1 MARRSLPKTHAAANQ
16 LTQQAGNAL
25 TYDWLSL
32 TAESA
37 AAHPVFAL
45 QQSDSE
51 SNHQH

>member
-1 MARRSLPKTHAAANQ
+1 MVVWRVAPCQTHAAANQ
-16 LTQQAGNAL
+16 LTQPVGNAL

-45 QQSDSE
+45 R
-51 SNHQH
+51 